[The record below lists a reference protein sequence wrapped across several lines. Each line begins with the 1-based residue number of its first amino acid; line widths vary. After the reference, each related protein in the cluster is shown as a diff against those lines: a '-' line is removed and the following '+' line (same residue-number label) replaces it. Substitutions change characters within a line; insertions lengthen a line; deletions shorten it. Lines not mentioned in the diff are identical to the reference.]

1 MDRKN
6 KKLNCFCNKEITY
19 EEMKTSHFK
28 TCEIF
33 KKKFKGIDNEIIRYI
48 RHFIDKK
55 DNSNNKDGT
64 NTNIK
69 RLKLLKFFLKQ
80 CSNFVGGLIND
91 KYSYKNQSNAKDN
104 SNANILKENCALLIK
119 KYEEKQKDDKTKN
132 NENGENNLKEYIY
145 LLHEYQKCVEEQDE
159 ELKKMKIDKDNII
172 KFKKEQINK

>member
-6 KKLNCFCNKEITY
+6 NKLNCFCNKEITY

-28 TCEIF
+28 ICEIF
-33 KKKFKGIDNEIIRYI
+33 KKEFKGIDNEIIRYI

-64 NTNIK
+64 NADVK

-91 KYSYKNQSNAKDN
+91 KYSYKNQNNVKDN
-104 SNANILKENCALLIK
+104 YLNSFKNPLLLGEKIKILKSLQK
-119 KYEEKQKDDKTKN
+119 KDQIQKR
-132 NENGENNLKEYIY
+132 
-145 LLHEYQKCVEEQDE
+145 
-159 ELKKMKIDKDNII
+159 KKI
-172 KFKKEQINK
+172 